1 MTDDRRA
8 DPDDLPT
15 DDDEVASGESLSDEM
30 LAGHLS
36 ALLFAADEPLAVTEI
51 ARLLEVRRSVVE
63 RVSRHLAEQPP
74 TGLMLQRHEDRLQMV
89 TDPTSARYIR
99 RLRGLEE
106 QARLSRAALE
116 VLAVVA
122 YRQPVTRAD
131 IEAIR
136 GVNGDRALS
145 SLLTRSLIVEVGRRE
160 TVGRPVLFG
169 TTLDFLEHLGLRS
182 INDLPPLP
190 TAPEDAPPAD
200 GTSQAGTAPATPR

>member
-116 VLAVVA
+116 VLAVIA
-122 YRQPVTRAD
+122 YRQPVTRAE

-136 GVNGDRALS
+136 GVNGDRALA

-182 INDLPPLP
+182 IGDLPPLP
-190 TAPEDAPPAD
+190 KPPGDAPPAD
-200 GTSQAGTAPATPR
+200 APAVPR